1 VKTKKGIQKGEKK
14 KIVKPATILCKE
26 DVVMENGDNKG
37 EVAFTKGK
45 KYKISLQMSTD
56 YLTLYAI
63 NNSGGGHNIFQT
75 RIHPAYAKFV
85 DKYFDL
91 SSLK

>member
-1 VKTKKGIQKGEKK
+1 MKTKKGIQKGEKK

-26 DVVMENGDNKG
+26 DVVMENGHNKG

-45 KYKISLQMSTD
+45 EYPISLRITPD
-56 YLTLYAI
+56 FLTLYATD
-63 NNSGGGHNIFQT
+63 NLGRGHSIFQE
-75 RIHPAYAKFV
+75 RVHPADVKFINEN
-85 DKYFDL
+85 FDL